1 MKACLMHHDRDFEL
15 PHALEPYQSDVRGD
29 LELDTLLDAMA
40 GEDELICN
48 VALSALMDS
57 MDNDGGTILYRQAIL
72 QDAMRNPAVTRDL
85 YRLAG
90 VALEGK
96 RKHYFGVFMNY
107 PSGIL
112 HGSMELMQM
121 LLEVLKAVRQIAD
134 LHHGEFSSAGFSS
147 LLAMLRAEF
156 GDAYFEEIRQHLS
169 VLKLKGGVL
178 ESARLGQG
186 NDGTDYVLRLP
197 KDTRPAWLARLLRR
211 GPPAYTFRI
220 ADRDEAGARALS
232 QLRDRGLN
240 LVANALA
247 QSTEHILSFF
257 EMLRTELAFYVGC
270 LNLRERLAA
279 LDAPLAFP
287 MPGEVGHH
295 AQRFDGLYDPCLAL
309 QMGRSVVGN
318 TVDIGSRA
326 MVVITGANQGGKSSF
341 LRSIGLAQLMMQSG
355 MFVAATAF
363 TADLCSGV
371 FTHYKREED
380 NTMTSGKFDEELRR
394 MGRIVDAIRPNAMVL
409 FNESFA
415 STNEREGSEVARQIV
430 KALLSHGIKV
440 YFVTHLYD
448 FAHSTATS
456 LAEEALFLRAER
468 RPDGSRT
475 FKLVAAEPLDTSY
488 GEDLYREVFLVDG
501 VNSGQGES
509 GYSEGR

>member
-1 MKACLMHHDRDFEL
+1 MKACMMHHDRDFEL
-15 PHALEPYQSDVRGD
+15 LRTLVPHQSDVKGD
-29 LELDTLLDAMA
+29 LELDTLLGAMA
-40 GEDELICN
+40 GEDEVVYN
-48 VALSALMDS
+48 VALSALLTS
-57 MDNDGGTILYRQAIL
+57 LANDVGTILYRQAIL
-72 QDAMRNPAVTRDL
+72 QDAIRNPVVTREL

-90 VALEGK
+90 AALEGK
-96 RKHYFGVFMNY
+96 RKHYFGIFMNY

-112 HGSMELMQM
+112 HGSMELMWM
-121 LLEVLKAVRQIAD
+121 LLDVLKAVRKVVDVHASQ
-134 LHHGEFSSAGFSS
+134 FSSAGFCS
-147 LLAMLRAEF
+147 LLAMLQKEF
-156 GDAYFEEIRQHLS
+156 SDAYFGEVERHLA

-178 ESARLGQG
+178 ESARLGPG

-197 KDTRPAWLARLLRR
+197 NDTRPAWLMRLLRR

-247 QSTEHILSFF
+247 QSTEHILNFF

-279 LDAPLAFP
+279 LGAPLAFP
-287 MPGEVGHH
+287 VPGEPARH

-309 QMGRSVVGN
+309 QMERSVVGN
-318 TVDIGSRA
+318 TVDVGSRA
-326 MVVITGANQGGKSSF
+326 LVMITGANQGGKSSF

-355 MFVAATAF
+355 MFVAANAF

-394 MGRIVDAIRPNAMVL
+394 MSRIADAILPNAMVL

-415 STNEREGSEVARQIV
+415 STNEREGSEVARQVV
-430 KALLSHGIKV
+430 KALLSHDIKV

-448 FAHSTATS
+448 FAHGIATS
-456 LAEEALFLRAER
+456 LSDAALFLRAER

-475 FKLVAAEPLDTSY
+475 FRLVLAEPLDTSY

-501 VNSGQGES
+501 VNG
-509 GYSEGR
+509 